1 MARDEDGMNGSLD
14 ISVVL
19 ATYNRLHVLPRAIA
33 SVLAQEG
40 ARFELIVVDDASA
53 DGTAAYLATL
63 NDPCIRVVVADRNGG
78 PSAARNL
85 GLQAARAPLVAFL
98 DSDDAYRLG
107 RLAAPL
113 AAFAADPRLVCTLS
127 SAIRHDRKAT
137 REALVPAATLA
148 APTFAWALLCD
159 LIPVEATSITVRRDA
174 ALAAGGFCERLRLAE
189 DREFLI
195 RLARL
200 GGARLLPA
208 PLWEKYWGD
217 DNLSNQWAK
226 AGAGLVAYARER
238 PEIAGRYRKIGA
250 YLASKVLVADLRLG
264 LWGAFWRDLQELHRA
279 GLIDANVARLI
290 RDHRAVR
297 RYRRAM
303 AGERALAGLGGP
315 PAEWS

>member
-1 MARDEDGMNGSLD
+1 MARGEALDGQLD

-19 ATYNRLHVLPRAIA
+19 ATYNRLHSLPRAIA
-33 SVLAQEG
+33 SVLAQQD
-40 ARFELIVVDDASA
+40 AQFELIVVDDASR

-63 NDPCIRVVVADRNGG
+63 NDPRIRVVVADRNGG
-78 PSAARNL
+78 PSAARNR

-98 DSDDAYRLG
+98 DSDDAYRPG
-107 RLAAPL
+107 RLAAPI
-113 AAFAADPRLVCTLS
+113 AAFAADAGLVCTLS
-127 SAIRHDRKAT
+127 SAIRHDRKET
-137 REALVPAATLA
+137 REALIPAVTLA
-148 APTFAWALLCD
+148 APAFAWALLCD

-195 RLARL
+195 RLARH

-264 LWGAFWRDLQELHRA
+264 LWGAFWRDLQALHRA

-315 PAEWS
+315 PVEWR